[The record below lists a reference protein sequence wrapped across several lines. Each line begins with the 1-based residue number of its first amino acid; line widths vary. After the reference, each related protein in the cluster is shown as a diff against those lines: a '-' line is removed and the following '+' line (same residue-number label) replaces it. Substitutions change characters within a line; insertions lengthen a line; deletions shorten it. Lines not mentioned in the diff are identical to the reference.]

1 MAKIGVVLSGSGV
14 YDGSEIH
21 ESVLTL
27 YFLDKFGATTVMM
40 APNVDQAH
48 VVNHL
53 TGEISEG
60 ERRNVL
66 VEAARI
72 ARGKIKDIKSVRAS
86 DIHALIFPGGY
97 GAAKNLSSFAFDG
110 VLCKV
115 NEDVVRLAKEV
126 YSLGKPIGAMCIA
139 PAMMARIFGEA
150 IPLELTIGTDKET
163 ANAINTMG
171 GRHINCPVTHIV
183 IDSNHKVV
191 STPAYM
197 LAGSIKEAAE
207 GIEKLVKA
215 ILDMVKK

>member
-53 TGEISEG
+53 TGEVSQG

-72 ARGKIKDIKSVRAS
+72 ARGNIKDIKNVRAA

-110 VLCKV
+110 VHCKV
-115 NEDVVRLAKEV
+115 NEDVANLAREA
-126 YSLGKPIGAMCIA
+126 YRLGKPIGAICIA
-139 PAMMARIFGEA
+139 PAMMVMIIGEA

-171 GRHINCPVTHIV
+171 SRHINCTVGNIV
-183 IDSNHKVV
+183 VDSKHKVI
-191 STPAYM
+191 STPVYS
-197 LAGSIKEAAE
+197 LPDSS
-207 GIEKLVKA
+207 
-215 ILDMVKK
+215 